1 MALISKISD
10 GSGTKTLARV
20 TTRGQLV
27 VGPADFS
34 EASTVT
40 LGTDN
45 VPVNLFGPISGKNF
59 IITDILIYAN
69 RLVGVN
75 DATVTIYES
84 SVGPASTTQTKVLL
98 STEMVKQSSRDL
110 IGLNLEVAEGRWV
123 NAVTDD
129 DDVFVTVMGYYIK
142 VNGV

>member
-1 MALISKISD
+1 M
-10 GSGTKTLARV
+10 
-20 TTRGQLV
+20 
-27 VGPADFS
+27 
-34 EASTVT
+34 
-40 LGTDN
+40 
-45 VPVNLFGPISGKNF
+45 
-59 IITDILIYAN
+59 
-69 RLVGVN
+69 
-75 DATVTIYES
+75 TIYES
-84 SVGPASTTQTKVLL
+84 SVGPASTTQTTVVL